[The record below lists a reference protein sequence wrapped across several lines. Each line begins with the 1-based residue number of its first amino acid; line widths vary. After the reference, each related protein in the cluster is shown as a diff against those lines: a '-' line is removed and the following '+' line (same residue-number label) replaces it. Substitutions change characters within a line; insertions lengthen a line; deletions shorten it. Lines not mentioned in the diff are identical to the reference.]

1 MDSSVLSII
10 IILIAILSFGLEK
23 IPLPITAMLAAI
35 LMGISG
41 IIPLSDVCSGFAS
54 SNLMMVAG
62 MIVIGNSIFET
73 GLASWLG
80 LRLTKSFITR
90 NERGFL
96 FAIMIFSSALS
107 AFLSNS
113 AVVAVCIPIVGSIVL
128 KANGRIVNKHIIMG
142 VGMAAAMGGACT
154 LVGSTAQL
162 AAQQVLVS
170 TPGCRPMEFFELG
183 KVCAPLCIILAIYFS
198 TIGYNLQ
205 KKYFTFPDVNV
216 LALSSSPSQEP
227 EEQTLENGGQF
238 HYRMVISGLVLCFCV
253 IGFISGLWDVSTI
266 ALTGAAIVIVTGCIS
281 FRTAMATMDWN
292 TIILL
297 GFVQGLAEGLDA
309 SGGGRLIADFIL
321 GVFGGENASPIV
333 LLIVG
338 ILISTVLTNFMSN
351 TAVLAMITPIFIN
364 IGFAVGI
371 HPEVFIWGCV
381 IGGSTALATPIGTPC
396 VTQTLVAGYRFK
408 DYVWVGLPITVILT
422 LVTCLL
428 CPVMYGFHPI

>member
-1 MDSSVLSII
+1 
-10 IILIAILSFGLEK
+10 
-23 IPLPITAMLAAI
+23 
-35 LMGISG
+35 
-41 IIPLSDVCSGFAS
+41 
-54 SNLMMVAG
+54 
-62 MIVIGNSIFET
+62 
-73 GLASWLG
+73 
-80 LRLTKSFITR
+80 
-90 NERGFL
+90 
-96 FAIMIFSSALS
+96 
-107 AFLSNS
+107 
-113 AVVAVCIPIVGSIVL
+113 
-128 KANGRIVNKHIIMG
+128 
-142 VGMAAAMGGACT
+142 
-154 LVGSTAQL
+154 
-162 AAQQVLVS
+162 
-170 TPGCRPMEFFELG
+170 MEFFELG

-371 HPEVFIWGCV
+371 HPEVFILGCV